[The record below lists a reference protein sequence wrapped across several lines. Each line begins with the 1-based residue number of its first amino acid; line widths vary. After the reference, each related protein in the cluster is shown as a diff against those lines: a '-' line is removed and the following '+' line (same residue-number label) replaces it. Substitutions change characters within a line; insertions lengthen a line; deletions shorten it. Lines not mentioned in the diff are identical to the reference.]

1 MMMRSQMSPEE
12 DNGEEITPVV
22 NINHYSVFIT
32 LTHCDQSQGVVW
44 GVWGVNII
52 RLSRPAVPSQEMA
65 GHVTPLSLSLSAV
78 CGAVSEEQGTP
89 ITGNGSQ

>member
-1 MMMRSQMSPEE
+1 MSQPGGGQWCGGVRGSL
-12 DNGEEITPVV
+12 VV

-52 RLSRPAVPSQEMA
+52 RLSRPAVPSQEVR
-65 GHVTPLSLSLSAV
+65 GHVTPLSAV
-78 CGAVSEEQGTP
+78 CGAVSEEQATP